1 MAGQELSFHV
11 GAHQGRVTIKRQV
24 AEGHPVFTLDFT
36 PAEADKATKL
46 IAMALSMIEL
56 DNVPD
61 HINNTPFVIRFYPK
75 QVFALERTDIS
86 GSMPFRTNE
95 GDELISSIH
104 MGVEIL
110 LNAQKFNTSVPQHD
124 FLQKGVADSEPM

>member
-1 MAGQELSFHV
+1 MSEPIYHV
-11 GAHQGRVTIKRQV
+11 GESRGRVTIKRQV
-24 AEGHPVFTLDFT
+24 AEGQPVFTVDFT

-95 GDELISSIH
+95 GDELIRSIH
-104 MGVEIL
+104 MGVDIV
-110 LNAQKFNTSVPQHD
+110 LNAQKFNASVPAVD
-124 FLQKGVADSEPM
+124 FVQKGLADSEPL